1 MKGQMYI
8 NTEFSVHE
16 NKELVHVMRVVSD
29 SELRDNVIV
38 CRNARLLLSCYKHL
52 LYLTHD
58 CCKKHLLYLIHDCC
72 SIF

>member
-38 CRNARLLLSCYKHL
+38 CRNA
-52 LYLTHD
+52 
-58 CCKKHLLYLIHDCC
+58 
-72 SIF
+72 